1 MKALHLLIL
10 TIVLP
15 WGFVEAVP
23 SPSILDK
30 RIGNVGDPPLPI
42 LTIKKLLPQAT
53 YLQFY
58 KADDISWKS
67 DADVKKDASAQ
78 KILARMPQSGLFT
91 AVVMTGAHS
100 SVVVPE
106 SGLTTPSDWIKSNNV
121 GPALITNGGF
131 FIMGVDPD
139 LVADFNNGQKGKPL
153 PQAQYK
159 GYSVGATSGTKNTV
173 DYPSVHEGFYQ
184 RFTADD
190 KTYLTSGPDLKKP
203 VDTTVPP
210 EAQANTNAGKLQY
223 YVHDDEGQRIP
234 TAPGR
239 DDYVRTEFSHI
250 PGGVVTSN
258 EPNERA
264 AVVIVDSCTKIA
276 FAYTSHRQTGVTIN
290 DLRDLI
296 SIFLENYIK
305 GKRIEDTQMALN
317 LDGGGSIYIAWVANG
332 KTEVIATGNL
342 GQNPTQEQPDWTPR
356 QVTTMVKYTWL
367 A

>member
-1 MKALHLLIL
+1 M
-10 TIVLP
+10 
-15 WGFVEAVP
+15 EAVP
-23 SPSILDK
+23 SPSRLDK
-30 RIGNVGDPPLPI
+30 RVGNVGDPPFPVH
-42 LTIKKLLPQAT
+42 TTEKLSPQAT
-53 YLQFY
+53 SCQFY
-58 KADDISWKS
+58 KADDITWKS
-67 DADVKKDASAQ
+67 DADVKKDAPAQ
-78 KILARMPQSGLFT
+78 KVLARMSLSGLFT
-91 AVVMTGAHS
+91 AVVMNSAHS

-106 SGLTTPSDWIKSNNV
+106 SGLTTPTDWIKANNV
-121 GPALITNGGF
+121 GTALITNGGF
-131 FIMGVDPD
+131 FITGSDPD

-173 DYPSVHEGFYQ
+173 DYPSVHEGLYQ

-223 YVHDDEGQRIP
+223 FVYDNKGQRIP
-234 TAPGR
+234 TAPGSNE
-239 DDYVRTEFSHI
+239 YVRTEFSHI

-264 AVVIVDSCTKIA
+264 AVVIVDSSTKIA
-276 FAYTSHRQTGVTIN
+276 FAYTSERQTRMKIN

-296 SIFLENYIK
+296 SIFLQNYLK

-342 GQNPTQEQPDWTPR
+342 GQNPTQEEPGWTPR

-367 A
+367 G